1 MKTTHQSILAVAIVA
16 LLLAITG
23 CGKVPVKK
31 FYLINYDPELVKE
44 RKFDGPFP
52 YTVRVKEF
60 EIEQAYARPQIV
72 YRKSPYELEYYYYRV
87 WAVKPVRMVTD
98 AVHKHLSASGLFSH
112 VVRRYD
118 EGIKPDYELSGHI
131 EAIEEYDSDEAWFA
145 HIALRLKLTRMKDG
159 RTMYL
164 RSFDKRKRVF
174 QHDPEYVIRE
184 LSQIMD
190 FIMSQAL
197 RDIDV
202 VLAKELGVLPDD
214 SGAASD
220 TLSAGENRE

>member
-1 MKTTHQSILAVAIVA
+1 MKKTHKSIMAVSIIAI
-16 LLLAITG
+16 LLAMTG

-31 FYLINYDPELVKE
+31 FYLINYDPEPVKE
-44 RKFDGPFP
+44 RKFDGPYP

-87 WAVKPVRMVTD
+87 WAVKPVRMITD
-98 AVHKHLSASGLFSH
+98 AVHKHLSTSGLISH
-112 VVRRYD
+112 VIRRYD
-118 EGIKPDYELSGHI
+118 EGIKPDYELSGYI
-131 EAIEEYDSDEAWFA
+131 EAIEEYDSEDAWFA
-145 HIALRLKLTRMKDG
+145 HIALRIKLTRLSDG

-174 QHDPEYVIRE
+174 QREPEYVIRE

-202 VLAKELGVLPDD
+202 VLAIELGVLPDEP
-214 SGAASD
+214 AAGSD